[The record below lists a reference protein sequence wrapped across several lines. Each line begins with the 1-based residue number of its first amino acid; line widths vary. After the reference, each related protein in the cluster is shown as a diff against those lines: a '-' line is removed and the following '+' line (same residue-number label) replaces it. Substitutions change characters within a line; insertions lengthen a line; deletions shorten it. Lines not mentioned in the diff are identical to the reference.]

1 MKKIMIVDDEYDQ
14 IYTIKEA
21 LEDSQE
27 YEVTPANN
35 GNECLEILKKSEE
48 IPDLIL
54 LDIMMSD
61 TSGWEV
67 FDRLKG
73 NQLWKDI
80 PIVFLTAR
88 TDKVA
93 ENAGVIL
100 GDDFL
105 EKPVD
110 IEELKKRIDKILDE
124 RDQKHHLHES
134 N

>member
-1 MKKIMIVDDEYDQ
+1 
-14 IYTIKEA
+14 
-21 LEDSQE
+21 
-27 YEVTPANN
+27 
-35 GNECLEILKKSEE
+35 
-48 IPDLIL
+48 
-54 LDIMMSD
+54 MSD
-61 TSGWEV
+61 MSGWEV

-124 RDQKHHLHES
+124 RDQKHHPYES